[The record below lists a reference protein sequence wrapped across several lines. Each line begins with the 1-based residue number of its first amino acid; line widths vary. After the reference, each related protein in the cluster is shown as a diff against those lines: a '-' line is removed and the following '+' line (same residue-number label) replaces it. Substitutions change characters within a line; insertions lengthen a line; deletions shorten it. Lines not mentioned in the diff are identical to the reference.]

1 MLTNRLMR
9 GLFRACVTM
18 VLAALSSF
26 SPAGAQDST
35 AARGVD
41 DFDWTKL
48 PQTVVEGIAGPSPCG
63 WLTIDTG
70 SSHLNFRAGRP
81 SQFRPPSGQH
91 FVNFRPCLN
100 YQGFR
105 VRVTYTAATGTGYD
119 GDFRI
124 LQVLAA
130 VSPEKGDD
138 VPKFADGPDPMLK
151 LFMSKPEAKW
161 TGPPKPWAKVAG
173 VVKAVGCDGQRLT
186 MVLDQSGFTLKLH
199 TDHYL
204 NLPFST
210 SGAGVHDGFN
220 PCKDLKGRM
229 AAVEYAPIQ
238 GKAYDGDLASI
249 EVKE

>member
-1 MLTNRLMR
+1 M
-9 GLFRACVTM
+9 
-18 VLAALSSF
+18 
-26 SPAGAQDST
+26 
-35 AARGVD
+35 
-41 DFDWTKL
+41 
-48 PQTVVEGIAGPSPCG
+48 
-63 WLTIDTG
+63 
-70 SSHLNFRAGRP
+70 NFK
-81 SQFRPPSGQH
+81 
-91 FVNFRPCLN
+91 PCLN

-105 VRVTYTAATGTGYD
+105 VRVTYTAATGAGYD

-130 VSPEKGDD
+130 VSVAKGDD

-151 LFMSKPEAKW
+151 LFMSKPENKW
-161 TGPPKPWAKVAG
+161 TAPPKPWATAAG
-173 VVKAVGCDGQRLT
+173 VVKAAVCDGQRLT

-204 NLPFST
+204 DLPFSA

-229 AAVEYAPIQ
+229 AVVEYAPIK
-238 GKAYDGDLASI
+238 GKAYDGDLAGI